1 VKIPELNSADTSRNA
16 NISFLFFALGGAVG
30 LINMASATIPFG
42 EGFEMVVLAKNLALH
57 GAYINPFRVLDTGA
71 TAANPPMYP
80 FLLSLLV
87 RILRVD
93 SFVVLAATLLNI
105 LANAVTAALLP
116 RVSWMFYGDVR
127 PGIAASVLWLL
138 STALMPSWDTGCT
151 AATLLLFCL
160 FSSKT
165 MGRSSSFLP
174 GLIAGLLAGI
184 LFLFNPST
192 ILIFA
197 PWIAYLVFERRVS
210 LRQVTAYCAALVAVL
225 VLMVSS
231 WMFRNYEELGAFV
244 VRTNLGMTLYSSNN
258 DCASSS
264 LIDEER
270 TNCYQSHHPNTSI
283 AEAERLRSLGEIE
296 YDRMRVQDTMAW
308 VRSHRTPFL
317 HLSLARFRDF
327 WLPPRED
334 HPFKSVTIWI
344 ATLLSIP
351 GLLLM
356 IYRRERVTP
365 FALFVLA
372 IYPLMYY
379 VVVSDVRYRIPVLWL
394 SLLPAGYFLA
404 KIGERIRES
413 GHGDA
418 RRRRFSAPG

>member
-1 VKIPELNSADTSRNA
+1 MTILKSSSADTSRNA

-30 LINMASATIPFG
+30 LINMVSATIPFG
-42 EGFEMVVLAKNLALH
+42 EGFEMVALAKNLAVH

-71 TAANPPMYP
+71 TAANPPLYP
-80 FLLSLLV
+80 FVLSLFV
-87 RILRVD
+87 RSLRED
-93 SFVVLAATLLNI
+93 SFVTLAATLLNI
-105 LANAVTAALLP
+105 LVNAVTAACLP
-116 RVSWMFYGDVR
+116 RVSWMFYRDVR
-127 PGIAASVLWLL
+127 PGIAASALWLL
-138 STALMPSWDTGCT
+138 SMVLMPSWDTGCT
-151 AATLLLFCL
+151 VATLLLFCL
-160 FSSKT
+160 FSCKT

-174 GLIAGLLAGI
+174 GLFAGFLAGI

-197 PWIAYLVFERRVS
+197 PWIAYLVFERRAS
-210 LRQVTAYCAALVAVL
+210 LRQVTPYCAALVAVL
-225 VLMVSS
+225 VLMVFS
-231 WMFRNYEELGAFV
+231 WMFRNHEQLGGFV

-264 LIDEER
+264 LIVEER
-270 TNCYQSHHPNTSI
+270 TNCYQSHHPNTSLD
-283 AEAERLRSLGEIE
+283 EAERLRSLGEIE
-296 YDRMRVQDTMAW
+296 YDHMRVQDTIAW

-317 HLSLARFRDF
+317 RLSLARVRDF

-334 HPFKSVTIWI
+334 YPFKSVTIWI
-344 ATLLSIP
+344 ETLLSVP

-365 FALFVLA
+365 FVLFVLA

-394 SLLPAGYFLA
+394 SLLSAGYFLA
-404 KIGERIRES
+404 NIGERIRES
-413 GHGDA
+413 RHGDA
-418 RRRRFSAPG
+418 SHRRFSAP